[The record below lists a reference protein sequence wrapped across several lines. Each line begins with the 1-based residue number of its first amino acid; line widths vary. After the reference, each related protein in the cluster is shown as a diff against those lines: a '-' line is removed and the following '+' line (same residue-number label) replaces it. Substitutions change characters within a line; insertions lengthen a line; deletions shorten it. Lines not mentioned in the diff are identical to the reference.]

1 MSARCCKSI
10 GRRSPNRSLT
20 QLRCNFDPLQTEC
33 TAGAGRTAAGCFST
47 DFTRMSERHLM
58 TSPIFGQSACVGSS
72 SLSQLAFINRHI
84 CSGVIFSVR
93 PDHNSDL
100 RLGPTPTLC
109 LRHLHR
115 ATKSATSNTALAA
128 LASREHPLRRAGHKV
143 DGADGYALRANA
155 SGLGPARTRRRAA
168 IQNSG
173 RQCLNQELRR
183 LSGPLTSMRKAAVFF
198 WCTAS
203 TVAVARA
210 AEGRPETRGMSY
222 F

>member
-1 MSARCCKSI
+1 MPATFSSAPRVRHSLLYKMPVAAWSIMSARCCKSI

-100 RLGPTPTLC
+100 SLGRRLLYACVISTAQPNP
-109 LRHLHR
+109 LRQIPHWPRSHR
-115 ATKSATSNTALAA
+115 ESIPLDEPVTKSTEPMAMHSAQTPPAWVPPAPVDVPQFRIPAASALTRNFDV
-128 LASREHPLRRAGHKV
+128 LV
-143 DGADGYALRANA
+143 DR
-155 SGLGPARTRRRAA
+155 
-168 IQNSG
+168 
-173 RQCLNQELRR
+173 
-183 LSGPLTSMRKAAVFF
+183 
-198 WCTAS
+198 
-203 TVAVARA
+203 
-210 AEGRPETRGMSY
+210 
-222 F
+222 